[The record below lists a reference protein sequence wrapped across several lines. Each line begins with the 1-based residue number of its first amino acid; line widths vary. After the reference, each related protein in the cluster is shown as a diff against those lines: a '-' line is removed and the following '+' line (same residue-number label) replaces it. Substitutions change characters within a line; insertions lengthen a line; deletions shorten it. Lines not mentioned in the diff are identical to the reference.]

1 MAHEYAL
8 EQGVP
13 SHEDMAGRLA
23 AARGRVAGVAHVT
36 PVITSRQLDET
47 CGAHV
52 FLKCEN
58 LQRMGAFKF
67 RGAWNA
73 LAALPD
79 DVRRRGV
86 VAYSSGNHAQAVAL
100 AARLHGVPSVIVMPS
115 GAPAAKLAATRG
127 YGAEVLFYDQLG
139 EGREA
144 LAARTARERGMT
156 LVPPF
161 DHPDIVAG
169 QGTAT
174 AELVEQAGPLDAVI
188 APVGGAGLLSG
199 TGLAAAVHAKG
210 CRVIGVEPALGD
222 DAVRS
227 FTSGKLETVP
237 VPDTICDGARTQR
250 VSELTLALIR
260 RYASELVTVDDA
272 EVIRA
277 MRFLWERVKLVV
289 EPTGALAV
297 AALLTGRVKLPG
309 QRVGVILSGGNVDLA
324 QAAAWFATS
333 ATASASRQS

>member
-1 MAHEYAL
+1 VTPAEYAL
-8 EQGVP
+8 EHGVP
-13 SHEDMAGRLA
+13 SHEDMAARLA
-23 AARGRVAGVAHVT
+23 AARRRIAGVAHVT
-36 PVITSRQLDET
+36 PVLTSRQLDEA
-47 CGAHV
+47 CGASV

-73 LAALPD
+73 LAALPAGT
-79 DVRRRGV
+79 RSHGV

-100 AARLHGVPSVIVMPS
+100 AARLQSVPSVIVMPS
-115 GAPAAKLAATRG
+115 TAPAAKLAATRG

-139 EGREA
+139 EGREE
-144 LAARTARERGMT
+144 LAIRTASGRGMT

-174 AELVEQAGPLDAVI
+174 AELLESHGPLDAVL

-199 TGLAAAVHAKG
+199 TGLAAAVDGRG
-210 CRVIGVEPALGD
+210 CRVIGVEPLLGD

-227 FTSGKLETVP
+227 FRSGKLESVP

-260 RYASELVTVDDA
+260 RYASELVTADDA

-289 EPTGALAV
+289 EPTGALAL
-297 AALLTGRVKLPG
+297 AALLSGRVKLPG
-309 QRVGVILSGGNVDLA
+309 LRIGVILSGGNVDLA
-324 QAAAWFATS
+324 QVSRWFAS
-333 ATASASRQS
+333 PGAVEATR

>member
-1 MAHEYAL
+1 VTASEYAL
-8 EQGVP
+8 EHGVP
-13 SHEDMAGRLA
+13 SHEDMAARLA
-23 AARGRVAGVAHVT
+23 AARGRLAGVAHVT
-36 PVITSRQLDET
+36 PVLTSRQLDEA
-47 CGAHV
+47 CGASV

-67 RGAWNA
+67 RGAWNTID
-73 LAALPD
+73 ALPEAT
-79 DVRRRGV
+79 RRRGV

-115 GAPAAKLAATRG
+115 TAPAAKLAATRG
-127 YGAEVLFYDQLG
+127 YGAELMFYDQLG

-144 LAARTARERGMT
+144 LAVRVSREREMT

-174 AELVEQAGPLDAVI
+174 AELLERHGPLDAVL

-199 TGLAAAVHAKG
+199 TGLAAAVEAQG

-222 DAVRS
+222 DAVRA
-227 FTSGKLETVP
+227 FASGRLETVP
-237 VPDTICDGARTQR
+237 VPDTICDGARTQHI
-250 VSELTLALIR
+250 SELTLALIR
-260 RYASELVTVDDA
+260 RYASELVTADDT

-297 AALLTGRVKLPG
+297 AALLAGRVRLPG
-309 QRVGVILSGGNVDLA
+309 RRIGVILSGGNVDLA
-324 QAAAWFATS
+324 QAGRWFTTAEAAET
-333 ATASASRQS
+333 TR

>member
-1 MAHEYAL
+1 MAQEYAL
-8 EQGVP
+8 EWGVP
-13 SHEDMAGRLA
+13 SHEEMAERLA
-23 AARGRVAGVAHVT
+23 AARTRLAGVAHVT
-36 PVITSRQLDET
+36 PVLRSRQLDEA
-47 CGAHV
+47 CGASV

-73 LAALPD
+73 ITALPA

-100 AARLHGVPSVIVMPS
+100 AARLLGVPSVIVMPS
-115 GAPAAKLAATRG
+115 TAPTAKLAATRG
-127 YGAEVLFYDQLG
+127 YGAEVLFHDQLG

-144 LAARTARERGMT
+144 LALHTSRERGMT
-156 LVPPF
+156 LVAPF
-161 DHPDIVAG
+161 DHPDVVAG

-174 AELVEQAGPLDAVI
+174 AELLDQEGPLDAVI

-199 TGLAAAVHAKG
+199 TGLAAAVDGRG

-227 FTSGKLETVP
+227 FRSGKLESVP

-260 RYASELVTVDDA
+260 RYASELVTADDA

-297 AALLTGRVKLPG
+297 AALMAGRVKLPA

-324 QAAAWFATS
+324 QASAWFANPAAAG
-333 ATASASRQS
+333 ATAS

>member
-1 MAHEYAL
+1 LTEYAR
-8 EQGVP
+8 EHGVP
-13 SHEDMAGRLA
+13 GHEELAKRLA
-23 AARGRVAGVAHVT
+23 AARRRLEGVAHVT
-36 PVITSRQLDET
+36 PVLTSRQLDEA
-47 CGAHV
+47 CGARV

-73 LAALPD
+73 LSALPEGT
-79 DVRRRGV
+79 RRRGV

-115 GAPAAKLAATRG
+115 TAPAAKLAATRG

-139 EGREA
+139 ENREG
-144 LAARTARERGMT
+144 LAERTARERGMT

-169 QGTAT
+169 QASAT
-174 AELVEQAGPLDAVI
+174 AELLEQAGPLDAVL

-199 TGLAAAVHAKG
+199 TGLAAAVDGRG

-227 FTSGKLETVP
+227 FASGKLERVP
-237 VPDTICDGARTQR
+237 VPDTICDGARTQC

-260 RYASELVTVDDA
+260 RYASELVTADDGQ
-272 EVIRA
+272 VIRA
-277 MRFLWERVKLVV
+277 MRFLWERVKMVV

-297 AALLTGRVKLPG
+297 AALLSGRVQLQG

-324 QAAAWFATS
+324 QAARWFA
-333 ATASASRQS
+333 AD

>member
-1 MAHEYAL
+1 MSTGEYAL
-8 EQGVP
+8 EHGVP
-13 SHEDMAGRLA
+13 SHEDMAARLA
-23 AARGRVAGVAHVT
+23 AARRRLEGVAHVT
-36 PVITSRQLDET
+36 PVLTSRQLDEA
-47 CGAHV
+47 CGASV

-67 RGAWNA
+67 RGAWNTID
-73 LAALPD
+73 ALPD
-79 DVRRRGV
+79 EQRRRGV

-115 GAPAAKLAATRG
+115 TAPEAKLAATRG
-127 YGAEVLFYDQLG
+127 YGAEILHYDLLRA
-139 EGREA
+139 GREELA
-144 LAARTARERGMT
+144 LQVSRERGMT

-161 DHPDIVAG
+161 DHPDIAAG

-174 AELVEQAGPLDAVI
+174 AELLEHAGPLAAVI
-188 APVGGAGLLSG
+188 APVGGGGLLSG
-199 TGLAAAVHAKG
+199 TGLAAAVDGRG
-210 CRVIGVEPALGD
+210 CSVIGVEPALGD

-227 FTSGKLETVP
+227 FASGRVETVP
-237 VPDTICDGARTQR
+237 VPDTICDGARTQC

-260 RYASELVTVDDA
+260 RYASELVTADDA

-297 AALLTGRVKLPG
+297 AALLSGRVRLPG
-309 QRVGVILSGGNVDLA
+309 KRVGVILSGGNVDLA
-324 QAAAWFATS
+324 QAAKWFAKPE
-333 ATASASRQS
+333 AAAARG